1 MLASLKDK
9 MAHASEPVEAA
20 DGVARSDALAVNSA
34 AHRSLYQKREQIY
47 PKLVHGFWRQLKWA
61 VLVALLG
68 IYYAA
73 PLIRWERPGLSPD
86 QFVLADFPGRRLYFG
101 PIELWPQ
108 EIYFISGLL
117 ILGAVGLFLASALFG
132 RLWCGYACPQTVW
145 TDLFMAVERWFEG
158 DRNQRI
164 RLDKAAW
171 GPEKIAR
178 KGGKHVVWL
187 LISLATGG
195 WFIAYFHD
203 APTVLTG
210 FFTGH
215 APASAYLFAGLL
227 TFTTYMLAGTL
238 REQVCTY
245 MCPWPRIQGAMV
257 DADTMQ
263 VAYRYDR
270 GDPRGPHKK
279 GQSWDGRGDCID
291 CRACVAACPM
301 GIDIRDG
308 AQIECINCALCIDA
322 CDDIMGKIGR
332 PKGLIHYDT
341 DQNCQRRAAGLP
353 ATFRPIRSRTIF
365 YAAIF
370 AVVGAI
376 MIGLLATR
384 SSIDLN
390 VLRDRNPTYVRLSDG
405 SVRNAYTVKII
416 NKAATARDVV
426 ISIDGIAGSSLRA
439 VDAVVVGDEARVRV
453 EPDRVRPVRIFLIAP
468 PGATDEESTPVT
480 VRVTASDGEQKTNRT
495 VFLSEDD
502 DDEHGE
508 RP

>member
-1 MLASLKDK
+1 MQASLKDK
-9 MAHASEPVEAA
+9 MAHVSEPAEAA
-20 DGVARSDALAVNSA
+20 HGVARSDALAVNSA

-47 PKLVHGFWRQLKWA
+47 PKLVHGFWRKLKWA
-61 VLVALLG
+61 VLVVLLG

-73 PLIRWERPGLSPD
+73 PLLRWERPGPSPD
-86 QFVLADFPGRRLYFG
+86 QFVLADFPGRRLYLG

-164 RLDKAAW
+164 RLDKAGW

-178 KGGKHVVWL
+178 KGAKHLVWL

-195 WFIAYFHD
+195 WFVAYFHD
-203 APTVLTG
+203 APTVLAG
-210 FFTGH
+210 FFTGE

-245 MCPWPRIQGAMV
+245 MCPWPRIQAAMV

-263 VAYRYDR
+263 VTYRFDR
-270 GDPRGPHKK
+270 GDPRGAHKK
-279 GQSWDGRGDCID
+279 GESWEGRGDCID

-301 GIDIRDG
+301 GIDIREG
-308 AQIECINCALCIDA
+308 SQIECINCALCIDA
-322 CDDIMGKIGR
+322 CDDIMGRIGR

-341 DQNCQRRAAGLP
+341 DQNCQRRAGGEAP
-353 ATFRPIRSRTIF
+353 VFRPVRSRTIF

-370 AVVGAI
+370 AAV
-376 MIGLLATR
+376 GLLMLGLLVTR

-416 NKAATARDVV
+416 NKAAQARDFT
-426 ISIDGIAGSSLRA
+426 IRIDGIEGATLRA
-439 VDAVVVGDEARVRV
+439 VDAEVAAGGASATVRV
-453 EPDRVRPVRIFLIAP
+453 EPDRVRSVRVFLSAP
-468 PGATDEESTPVT
+468 PGATEEESTPVT
-480 VRVTASDGEQKTNRT
+480 VRVTASDGEDAANRT
-495 VFLSEDD
+495 VFLS
-502 DDEHGE
+502 DDEE
-508 RP
+508 DRS